1 MKDKSWCKKMLEE
14 SADLKKENSDLRVRI
29 YNISSL
35 CAKSVDLKPEN
46 QVLYEILRHCKL
58 PIYDDI
64 PY

>member
-1 MKDKSWCKKMLEE
+1 MKDKSWHKLLEE
-14 SADLKKENSDLRVRI
+14 SATLKKENADLRVRI

-35 CAKSVDLKPEN
+35 CVKSSDLKPEN
-46 QVLYEILRHCKL
+46 HVLYEILRHCKL